1 MNVPR
6 QFARIP
12 DSVDVQ
18 RLQRST
24 VGIIGLGS
32 VGSQLALQLAQVGVG
47 NFVLVDGKAL
57 KIEHTSRHLCGAGY
71 VGRNKAE
78 ATAEALSQSIVGLFG
93 KRLRVFPHN
102 ITRTKP
108 GTRFVLGLLAR
119 CDLIVASTDSRD
131 AQRRINRSA
140 LRLDVPA
147 IFPGIDADAD
157 RAEIFISLG
166 EGASACFE
174 CWDGF
179 RTPDAALRAIGALN
193 TDVLALVH
201 PTARLCI
208 GLLGA
213 STEAAEALRGT
224 VRDPRPRTLHMIRRF
239 DGPREGVFRGGQ
251 TYVRLTP
258 DPRPG
263 CPACGGQAPGAP
275 TGRAAARSRAASS
288 RVSTPPQPAP
298 PARRLSD
305 FALPSIEI
313 PHPLNIPWAGIAVS
327 VCVLL
332 IFVSPPF
339 LALLWLCLAAAI
351 SYLAGF

>member
-6 QFARIP
+6 QFARVP
-12 DSVDVQ
+12 DTVDVQ
-18 RLQRST
+18 RLQEST
-24 VGIIGLGS
+24 VGIVGLGS

-47 NFVLVDGKAL
+47 NFVLVEGKAL
-57 KIEHTSRHLCGAGY
+57 KLEHTSRHLCGAGY

-78 ATAEALSQSIVGLFG
+78 ATAEALSQAIVGLHG
-93 KRLRVFPHN
+93 KRLKVFPHN

-108 GTRFVLGLLAR
+108 ATRFVVDLLAD

-140 LRLDVPA
+140 LRLEVPA

-157 RAEIFISLG
+157 RAEVFISLG
-166 EGASACFE
+166 SRASACFE

-179 RTPDAALRAIGALN
+179 RAPDAALRAVGALN
-193 TDVLALVH
+193 TDVLAIVH

-224 VRDPRPRTLHMIRRF
+224 RRDPRPRTLHMIRRF
-239 DGPREGVFRGGQ
+239 DAPREGVFSGGQ

-275 TGRAAARSRAASS
+275 ERRTMARAQATNSRAPIRPQSS
-288 RVSTPPQPAP
+288 LPAP
-298 PARRLSD
+298 RASD
-305 FALPSIEI
+305 FSLPSIEI
-313 PHPLNIPWAGIAVS
+313 PHPLNIPVAGIAVV
-327 VCVLL
+327 VCVVL

-339 LALLWLCLAAAI
+339 LALFWLVLAAAI
-351 SYLAGF
+351 SYLSGF